1 MKKLA
6 LIPLISV
13 ALITGCG
20 TTANNIIVAPQV
32 FINKAP
38 ASSVEVSLD
47 VQDLR
52 TSSHIV
58 EIFREGEAAQL
69 FSSQAFLQDII
80 DKSVRDALKQSGI
93 VSSQTS
99 HKQVIIAIERANI
112 AVHQKLAKYTANND
126 IKLIATVTNGDS
138 TLTKAFTNKGNSNGI
153 LNADL
158 AVLERDFNQQLGKL
172 IAQLAQDNEIHAFL
186 R

>member
-6 LIPLISV
+6 LLSLVSIAIL
-13 ALITGCG
+13 TGCNS
-20 TTANNIIVAPQV
+20 TANNIIVAPQV

-38 ASSVEVSLD
+38 ASSIEARLD

-52 TSSHIV
+52 TASHIV
-58 EIFREGEAAQL
+58 EIFKEGEAAQL
-69 FSSQAFLQDII
+69 FSSQAFLQDIV
-80 DKSVRDALKQSGI
+80 DKTIKDAFQKSGI
-93 VSSQTS
+93 SASQSSAKS
-99 HKQVIIAIERANI
+99 IVVAIERADI
-112 AVHQKLAKYTANND
+112 EVHQKLTKYTANNN

-158 AVLERDFNQQLGKL
+158 AVLERDFNQQFGQL
-172 IAQLAQDNEIHAFL
+172 ISQLAQDSEIHSFL